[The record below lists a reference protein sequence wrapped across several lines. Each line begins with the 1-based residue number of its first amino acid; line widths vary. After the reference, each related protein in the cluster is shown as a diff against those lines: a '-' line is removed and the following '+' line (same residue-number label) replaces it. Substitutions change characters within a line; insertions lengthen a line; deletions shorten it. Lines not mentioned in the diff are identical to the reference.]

1 MMPSRLNKLAFVAC
15 LFLPVLSNAQKH
27 YDFNNTC
34 RQAYQSIIALRLEE
48 GSRLLE
54 IEKKRDP
61 NNLIPFFLDNYVDFF
76 QLFFNEDAGQ
86 YAAWKERLDQRL
98 ELMSQG
104 PESSPFHLFTRSVI
118 HFQWAAIQ
126 IKFGNNWDAGW
137 DFRRSLIQSRDC
149 AKRFPGFNVAGMLS
163 GAMQVVAGTIPDGY
177 KWLSSLLGI
186 RGNIANGMRQLE
198 RFLDSDDEW
207 ARLYRDEAT
216 FYYLYLKFYI
226 ENKPEEVFTFIHQ
239 HQLDV
244 RNNHLYTY
252 LYANLCINDHRS
264 AQALQI
270 MRQMNTSPG
279 YLDMPVWDLEM
290 GYASLNHLEPG
301 AAAYLERFLQRFK
314 GKFYVRDA
322 LLKLSWYYFL
332 KDDLGRADSCR
343 QQVLHKGGAEADAD
357 RQALKEA
364 KGRKWPNKLL
374 LQARLLSDGGY
385 FNEALQLLQGTSSS
399 GFVTAEEKCE
409 YAYRLGRIYDGLGR
423 GDEAIEAYLTTLKT
437 GQSLR
442 EYYAARAALQIGYI
456 YEQRGDKMRALSFFE
471 KCLSLKDHE
480 YKSSLDQ
487 RAKAGLARCKGE

>member
-1 MMPSRLNKLAFVAC
+1 MPLRLNKLALVAC
-15 LFLPVLSNAQKH
+15 LFFPILSKGQKH
-27 YDFNNTC
+27 YEFNNTC

-54 IEKKRDP
+54 MEKKRDP
-61 NNLIPFFLDNYVDFF
+61 DNLIPFFLDNYIDFF

-86 YAAWKERLDQRL
+86 YAAWKGRLDQRL

-137 DFRRSLIQSRDC
+137 DFRRSFLQSRDC
-149 AKRFPGFNVAGMLS
+149 ARRFPDFPLAGMLS

-186 RGNIANGMRQLE
+186 RGNIGTGMQKLE
-198 RFLDSDDEW
+198 RFLTLNDEW
-207 ARLYRDEAT
+207 AELYRDEAT

-226 ENKPEEVFTFIHQ
+226 ENKPEEVFGYIHQ

-244 RNNHLYTY
+244 RNNRLYTY
-252 LYANLCINDHRS
+252 LYANLCINDHKS
-264 AQALQI
+264 AEALQA
-270 MRQMNTSPG
+270 MRQMNNAPG

-301 AAAYLERFLQRFK
+301 AAFYLERFLQRFK

-322 LLKLSWYYFL
+322 LLKLSWYYYL
-332 KDDLGRADSCR
+332 KGDVSRADSFR
-343 QQVLHKGGAEADAD
+343 MQVLRKGGADADAD

-364 KGRKWPNKLL
+364 KSRKWPNKLL

-385 FNEALQLLQGTSSS
+385 FTEALQLLQGTSSS
-399 GFVTAEEKCE
+399 GFSTPEEKCE

-423 GDEAIEAYLTTLKT
+423 SDEAIQAYLTAIKT
-437 GQSLR
+437 GQQLR

-456 YEQRGDKMRALSFFE
+456 YEQRGDKILAVSFFE

-480 YKSSLDQ
+480 YKNSLDQ